1 MRSNEVLSLGGITR
15 KNVLGARFG
24 TTGLH
29 VCLCV
34 GKKVGVKRR
43 FFMSLGMSSGHTANS
58 DP

>member
-1 MRSNEVLSLGGITR
+1 MSLAM
-15 KNVLGARFG
+15 LGEHWEHAEHARFG
-24 TTGLH
+24 TTCLH